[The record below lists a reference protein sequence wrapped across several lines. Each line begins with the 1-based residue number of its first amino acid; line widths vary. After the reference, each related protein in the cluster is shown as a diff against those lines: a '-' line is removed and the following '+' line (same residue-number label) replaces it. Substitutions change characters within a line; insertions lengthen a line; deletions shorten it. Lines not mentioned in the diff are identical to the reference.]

1 MIEVKK
7 TKAIKSSTNVSGV
20 LVQTT
25 EDKWYAVTMYM
36 PTRNPWF
43 LRATPSTSTGKSS
56 STEIFLKKC
65 KSKPEIEEGVDMLIR
80 VLNGEEP
87 ARDRMSF

>member
-7 TKAIKSSTNVSGV
+7 TKAIKSTTNVSGV

-25 EDKWYAVTMYM
+25 EDKWYAVTMYQ

-43 LRATPSTSTGKSS
+43 LRATSSTSTGRPSN
-56 STEIFLKKC
+56 TEVFLKKC
-65 KSKPEIEEGVDMLIR
+65 SGKPEIQEGVDMLIR

-87 ARDRMSF
+87 ARDRMAF